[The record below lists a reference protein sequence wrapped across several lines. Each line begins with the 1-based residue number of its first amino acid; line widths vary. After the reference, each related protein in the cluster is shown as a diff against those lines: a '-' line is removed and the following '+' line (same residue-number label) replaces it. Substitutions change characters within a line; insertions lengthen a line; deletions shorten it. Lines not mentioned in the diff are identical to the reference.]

1 MAGQNRNQDIKRK
14 ATVVLQKYINYV
26 FQASSLQLL
35 GLRVDRLIDPQSLNF
50 KFTQKGT
57 QCVMDDG
64 RIGNEMF

>member
-1 MAGQNRNQDIKRK
+1 M
-14 ATVVLQKYINYV
+14 VLQRYINYV

>member
-1 MAGQNRNQDIKRK
+1 MQR
-14 ATVVLQKYINYV
+14 YINYV

-50 KFTQKGT
+50 EFTQKGT